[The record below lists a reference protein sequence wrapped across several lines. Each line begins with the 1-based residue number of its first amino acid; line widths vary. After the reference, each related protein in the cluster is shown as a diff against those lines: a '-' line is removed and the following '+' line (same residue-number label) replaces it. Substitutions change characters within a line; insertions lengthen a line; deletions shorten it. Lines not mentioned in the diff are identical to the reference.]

1 MVQESL
7 FRETLAMSNETRA
20 HILIVDDEEGIRGVL
35 DELLSA
41 SYECRTV
48 SSAEEALSLL
58 ATEKFDL
65 VLSDIRMSG
74 MSGLE
79 MIPYALK
86 SAPDTVVMMISG
98 EPTIESAI
106 EAMRVGAFDYIRKPF
121 DLQHVEAAVK
131 RALDHHSLLEA
142 KRLYENHL
150 EELVTRR
157 TAERDHLAYHDA
169 LTDLPNRSLFED
181 RLAQAL
187 PVAQR
192 NGRALG
198 VLLLS
203 LDQFK
208 KVDDTL
214 GHILARSLLQEV
226 ARRLSKKVPEG
237 ETVARFEGGE
247 FALLVTQVNDTG
259 DVVTIISQVNE
270 ALNLP
275 FNLDA
280 SDGHELF
287 ITVSIG
293 ISLFPD
299 DGSDEHT
306 LLKNA
311 GVALQRAR
319 EQGGNNYQF
328 YAADMNAKAIHR
340 LRLENDLQRA
350 LERKE
355 FEVYYQPQVR
365 ISSREIVGMEAL
377 IRWHHPELG
386 LVSPAEFIPVAE
398 DTGLIVPIG
407 EWVLRTAC
415 AQSKSWQDE
424 GLTPLAVAVNLSA
437 RQFQQADLFE
447 AVLRILDE
455 TRLDPHKLE
464 LELTE
469 SSVMEN
475 PEAATITLRRLKTM
489 GIRIAIDDFGTG
501 YSSLGYL
508 KRLPIDVLKIDQS
521 FVRDL
526 NTDPDDA
533 AVVMAIV
540 TLAHNLELG
549 VVAEGVETEEQL
561 RLLQLLRCDGGQ
573 GYLFG
578 KPMPAAAF
586 RSAFAER

>member
-1 MVQESL
+1 MRQESL
-7 FRETLAMSNETRA
+7 FREKAAMSSETRA
-20 HILIVDDEEGIRGVL
+20 HILIVDDEDGIRGIL
-35 DELLSA
+35 EELLSA
-41 SYECRTV
+41 RHECRAV

-121 DLQHVEAAVK
+121 DLQHVEAAVN

-150 EELVTRR
+150 EELVSKR
-157 TAERDHLAYHDA
+157 TAERDHLTYHDA

-192 NGRALG
+192 NNRALG

-214 GHILARSLLQEV
+214 GHIMARELLQEV
-226 ARRLSKKVPEG
+226 ARRLSEKVPEG

-259 DVVTIISQVNE
+259 DVVTIINQVNE

-280 SDGHELF
+280 SDGRELF
-287 ITVSIG
+287 ITVSTG

-299 DGSDEHT
+299 DGADEHT
-306 LLKNA
+306 LLNSA

-328 YAADMNAKAIHR
+328 YAAEMNARAIHR

-355 FEVYYQPQVR
+355 FEVYYQSQVR
-365 ISSREIVGMEAL
+365 ISSREVVGMEAL

-407 EWVLRTAC
+407 DWVLRTAC
-415 AQSKSWQDE
+415 LQTKAWQDE
-424 GLTPLAVAVNLSA
+424 GLPLSIAVNLSA
-437 RQFQQADLFE
+437 RQFQQEDLFE
-447 AVLRILDE
+447 SVLRILDE
-455 TRLDPHKLE
+455 TQLEPHKLE

-469 SSVMEN
+469 SSIMKN
-475 PEAATITLRRLKTM
+475 AEAATITLRRLKTT

-521 FVRDL
+521 FVSDL
-526 NTDPDDA
+526 NTNPDDA

-540 TLAHNLELG
+540 TLAHNLDLG

-561 RLLQLLRCDGGQ
+561 RLLHLLRCDGGQ

-586 RSAFAER
+586 RSALAKGD

>member
-1 MVQESL
+1 MRQESL
-7 FRETLAMSNETRA
+7 FREKAAMSSETRA
-20 HILIVDDEEGIRGVL
+20 HILIVDDEDGIRGIL
-35 DELLSA
+35 EELLSA
-41 SYECRTV
+41 RHECRAV

-121 DLQHVEAAVK
+121 DLQHVEAAVNS
-131 RALDHHSLLEA
+131 ALDHHSLLEA

-150 EELVTRR
+150 EELVSKR
-157 TAERDHLAYHDA
+157 TAERDHLTYHDA

-192 NGRALG
+192 NNRALG

-214 GHILARSLLQEV
+214 GHIMARELLQEV
-226 ARRLSKKVPEG
+226 ARRLSEKVPEG

-259 DVVTIISQVNE
+259 DVVTIINQVNE

-280 SDGHELF
+280 SDGRELF
-287 ITVSIG
+287 ITVSTG

-299 DGSDEHT
+299 DGADEHT
-306 LLKNA
+306 LLNSA

-328 YAADMNAKAIHR
+328 YAAEMNARAIHR

-355 FEVYYQPQVR
+355 FEVYYQSQVR
-365 ISSREIVGMEAL
+365 ISSREVVGMEAL

-407 EWVLRTAC
+407 DWVLRTAC
-415 AQSKSWQDE
+415 LQTKAWQDE
-424 GLTPLAVAVNLSA
+424 GLPLSIAVNLSA
-437 RQFQQADLFE
+437 RQFQQEDLFE
-447 AVLRILDE
+447 SVLRILDE
-455 TRLDPHKLE
+455 PQLEPHKLE

-469 SSVMEN
+469 SSTMKN
-475 PEAATITLRRLKTM
+475 AEAATITLRRLKTT

-521 FVRDL
+521 FVSAL
-526 NTDPDDA
+526 NTNPDDA

-540 TLAHNLELG
+540 TLAHNLDLG

-561 RLLQLLRCDGGQ
+561 RLLHLLRCDGGQ

-586 RSAFAER
+586 RSALAKGD